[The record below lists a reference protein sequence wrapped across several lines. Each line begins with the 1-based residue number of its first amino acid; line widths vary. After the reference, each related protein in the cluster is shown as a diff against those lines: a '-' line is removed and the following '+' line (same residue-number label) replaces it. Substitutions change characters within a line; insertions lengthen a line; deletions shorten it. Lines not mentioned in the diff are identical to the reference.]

1 MLFVTLLKTLKTYT
15 GYAFVF
21 CFLYGCGAEPV
32 QKETLI
38 AGKDS
43 LERAPVEE
51 ADSTAPE
58 EPLMLK
64 VSFQEE
70 DVPVNEYLVREL
82 KPLRDNF
89 KRINSITEWSAVKTW
104 SRQKPSKEYAE
115 YYVKDGTIEKIIVR
129 DTVPGTRLLTEYYL
143 LGGKLSMVIEKTLQT
158 PEIVLDH
165 FYFLDGTLVH
175 AINSQDCGSPFSEDY
190 LRAAQKGIMKE
201 FKNLMKQFN
210 P

>member
-1 MLFVTLLKTLKTYT
+1 MLFVTSLKTLKTYT

-21 CFLYGCGAEPV
+21 CLLSGCGTEPV

-38 AGKDS
+38 AEKDS

-51 ADSTAPE
+51 ADPTGPE
-58 EPLMLK
+58 KPLMLK

-70 DVPVNEYLVREL
+70 DVPMNEYLIREM

-89 KRINSITEWSAVKTW
+89 KRINSLTEWSAVKTR
-104 SRQKPSKEYAE
+104 SSQKPSQEYAE
-115 YYVKDGTIEKIIVR
+115 YYVNDRTLEKIIVR
-129 DTVPGTRLLTEYYL
+129 DTVPDTKHLTEYYL

-158 PEIVLDH
+158 PDIVLDH
-165 FYFLDGTLVH
+165 FYFIDGTLVH

-201 FKNLMKQFN
+201 FEKLMKQFN
-210 P
+210 R